1 MVSQE
6 DETDPSTKIPKVT
19 KVEGTDIQRGAS
31 TSTATMA
38 TKHGKK
44 VTYCEE
50 IALKFTWTFKYEG
63 YMKSLTNQEQHIST
77 INVYGDETSQDGN
90 LPW

>member
-1 MVSQE
+1 
-6 DETDPSTKIPKVT
+6 
-19 KVEGTDIQRGAS
+19 
-31 TSTATMA
+31 MA